1 MALPR
6 LLSEYFAAM
15 AQLETLISENA
26 AGDNAN
32 VTSKNPL

>member
-6 LLSEYFAAM
+6 LLSEYLAAR

-32 VTSKNPL
+32 KTSKNPM